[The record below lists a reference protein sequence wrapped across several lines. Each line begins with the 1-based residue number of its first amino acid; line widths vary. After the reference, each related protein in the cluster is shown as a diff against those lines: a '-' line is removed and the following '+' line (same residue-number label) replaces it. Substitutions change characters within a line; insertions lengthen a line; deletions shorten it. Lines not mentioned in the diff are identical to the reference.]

1 MAVSVRWGLALTRGY
16 GGGMDV
22 LGAVGVLA
30 GLALLLVW
38 TSRRWG
44 APRLYV
50 ARRTALW
57 IVAAI
62 LAVIIIWLVLD

>member
-1 MAVSVRWGLALTRGY
+1 MVDMDLLA
-16 GGGMDV
+16 
-22 LGAVGVLA
+22 AVGVLA
-30 GLALLLVW
+30 GLALAFVW
-38 TSRRWG
+38 TNRRWG

-50 ARRTALW
+50 RRRTALW